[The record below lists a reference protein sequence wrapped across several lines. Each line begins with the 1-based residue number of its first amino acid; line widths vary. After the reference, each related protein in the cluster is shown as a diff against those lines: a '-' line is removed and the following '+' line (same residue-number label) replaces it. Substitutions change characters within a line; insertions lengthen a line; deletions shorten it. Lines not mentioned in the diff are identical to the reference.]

1 MFKSKSKGFTL
12 LELVLVLG
20 VGASITFMKFQDM
33 VNDQEYTQAR
43 LAGEQIKQLGEAVNK
58 YISIRYDKIS
68 TLTNAAGTG
77 IDPGPRTCSST
88 TNVCAITYQTLV
100 NEGLLPTTY
109 SGMNNFRS
117 GYNITLKRAGA
128 SPNYV
133 VNGLVSTSG
142 AWINNGKIRYDLLGR
157 AIQSAGIDSG
167 MSKSTTQAD
176 GYNGMWT
183 ASFADYGVSAPAGI
197 LTYRVG
203 YDSAL
208 YSIYLRRDG
217 TLPMTGDLDMGN
229 HDIDNA
235 KNITASGG
243 GQFGGNVTTNGIDP
257 SDLPPGWAGGIRT
270 NDIVATATIAVVPLG
285 KTAAS
290 VASASDM
297 AVYMDRFGNI
307 GASNSISSAKTITA
321 GTTITAGGDVIAH
334 NGYGDAISFGGDS
347 AGNDFDVK
355 LSGKNYL
362 GFLSVERTPI
372 TIGVNGKLFVRPSS
386 ADSTNG
392 NSVTL
397 DSSNGSIVSTGRIG
411 SMGTNPNNLPFG
423 WAGGFRTWD
432 ILAGGTI
439 GVLPA
444 NVVDASKI
452 TNTNQLA
459 ATIDQGGNIYASSNI
474 ISGNAITANG
484 RITTNEFLQINGQA
498 NPNTACSPNGL
509 QGRTPA
515 GALVSC
521 VNGLWAQGG
530 YTVSVYRVGYT
541 NASSGSSSNNYQ
553 TNNMGNHLFCALAG
567 NQEADGMTKHVMVS
581 KTASGWVLEQRI
593 TLWPSGIDTWAY
605 ANCYD

>member
-117 GYNITLKRAGA
+117 GYNITLKRTGA

-142 AWINNGKIRYDLLGR
+142 AWINNGKVRYDLLGR

-229 HDIDNA
+229 HDIENA
-235 KNITASGG
+235 RNIIASGG

-257 SDLPPGWAGGIRT
+257 SDLPQGWAGGIRT
-270 NDIVATATIAVVPLG
+270 NDVVATATIGAVPYG

-290 VASASDM
+290 VASTSDM
-297 AVYMDRFGNI
+297 ATYMDRFGNI
-307 GASNSISSAKTITA
+307 WASNSIGSAKTINA
-321 GTTITAGGDVIAH
+321 GTTINAGGEITAH
-334 NGYGDAISFGGDS
+334 NGYGDAITIGGDS
-347 AGNDFDVK
+347 GSGGLGPDYELRLSSNKPLTIHSPTSKRGTNIILDIDGNTRVQTNLATNSFNPNDIPSGWTGGLRTQDVYA
-355 LSGKNYL
+355 SG
-362 GFLSVERTPI
+362 
-372 TIGVNGKLFVRPSS
+372 TIGAG
-386 ADSTNG
+386 TNG
-392 NSVTL
+392 NVNAYMNS
-397 DSSNGSIVSTGRIG
+397 
-411 SMGTNPNNLPFG
+411 
-423 WAGGFRTWD
+423 A
-432 ILAGGTI
+432 
-439 GVLPA
+439 
-444 NVVDASKI
+444 
-452 TNTNQLA
+452 
-459 ATIDQGGNIYASSNI
+459 GNIYAS
-474 ISGNAITANG
+474 GNLNLNRDAY
-484 RITTNEFLQINGQA
+484 INGTINSGGDINVGKRLNA
-498 NPNTACSPNGL
+498 YEYVYVNGIGNVGSACAQNGL
-509 QGRTPA
+509 QGRTTA
-515 GALVSC
+515 GALLSC
-521 VNGLWAQGG
+521 VNGVWAQGG
-530 YTVSVYRVGYT
+530 YTISTYRVAYS
-541 NASSGSSSNNYQ
+541 NATAGSSSNNYQ
-553 TNNMGNHLFCALAG
+553 TSNMGNHLFCALGG
-567 NQEADGMTKHVMVS
+567 NQEADGMTKHVIIT
-581 KTASGWVLEQRI
+581 KTATGWILEQRI
-593 TLWPSGIDTWAY
+593 TLWPNGIDTWAY
-605 ANCYD
+605 AYCYD

>member
-1 MFKSKSKGFTL
+1 MLKSKGKGFTL

-77 IDPGPRTCSST
+77 TDPGPRTCSPT

-117 GYNITLKRAGA
+117 GYNITLKRTGA

-229 HDIDNA
+229 HDIENA
-235 KNITASGG
+235 RNIIASGG

-257 SDLPPGWAGGIRT
+257 SDLPQGWAGGIRT
-270 NDIVATATIAVVPLG
+270 NDVVATATIGAVPYG

-290 VASASDM
+290 VASTSDM
-297 AVYMDRFGNI
+297 ATYMDRFGNI
-307 GASNSISSAKTITA
+307 GASNSIYSTKTISA
-321 GTTITAGGDVIAH
+321 GTTINAGGEITAH
-334 NGYGDAISFGGDS
+334 SGYGDAITMGGDAAGS
-347 AGNDFDVK
+347 DYEIRLGANKPLTIYSPNSPGGTVIFQAGNDAK
-355 LSGKNYL
+355 LYRL
-362 GFLSVERTPI
+362 
-372 TIGVNGKLFVRPSS
+372 
-386 ADSTNG
+386 
-392 NSVTL
+392 
-397 DSSNGSIVSTGRIG
+397 
-411 SMGTNPNNLPFG
+411 GTNNLSPSDLPTG
-423 WAGGFRTWD
+423 WGGGIRTWD

-439 GVLPA
+439 GMLPTGMTG
-444 NVVDASKI
+444 SQI

-459 ATIDQGGNIYASSNI
+459 ATIDRGGNIYASSNI
-474 ISGNAITANG
+474 SSGNSIVSNG
-484 RITTNEFLQINGQA
+484 RLTTNELLQINGVVGLGGGC
-498 NPNTACSPNGL
+498 NSNGA
-509 QGRTPA
+509 QGRLA
-515 GALVSC
+515 SGALVSC
-521 VNGLWAQGG
+521 VNGVWAQGG
-530 YTVSVYRVGYT
+530 YTVSTYRVGYT
-541 NASSGSSSNNYQ
+541 NAAAGSSSNNYQ
-553 TNNMGNHLFCALAG
+553 TNNMGNHLFCALTG
-567 NQEADGMTKHVMVS
+567 NQEADGMTKHVIVS
-581 KTASGWVLEQRI
+581 KTANGWVLEQRI

>member
-1 MFKSKSKGFTL
+1 MGHSKKKGFTL

-43 LAGEQIKQLGEAVNK
+43 LAGEQIKQLGDAVNK

-68 TLTNAAGTG
+68 TLNNAAGTG
-77 IDPGPRTCSST
+77 TDPGPRTCSSA

-100 NEGLLPTTY
+100 NEGLLPSTY
-109 SGMNNFRS
+109 SGVNNFRS
-117 GYNITLKRAGA
+117 GYNITLKRTGT
-128 SPNYV
+128 SPNYII
-133 VNGLVSTSG
+133 NGLVSTSG

-208 YSIYLRRDG
+208 YSVYLRRDG
-217 TLPMTGDLDMGN
+217 TLPMTGDLDMGG
-229 HDIDNA
+229 HDVENA
-235 KNITASGG
+235 RNIIASGG
-243 GQFGGNVTTNGIDP
+243 GQFGGNVTTNGINP

-290 VASASDM
+290 VASAADM

-307 GASNSISSAKTITA
+307 GASNNISSAKTITA
-321 GTTITAGGDVIAH
+321 GTTITAGGEVIAH
-334 NGYGDAISFGGDS
+334 NGYGDTIAMGGDA
-347 AGNDFDVK
+347 AGGAAAD
-355 LSGKNYL
+355 YEIRL
-362 GFLSVERTPI
+362 GSNKPLVIYSPNSTQYSTVMNVNRNMIVNER
-372 TIGVNGKLFVRPSS
+372 L
-386 ADSTNG
+386 
-392 NSVTL
+392 
-397 DSSNGSIVSTGRIG
+397 G
-411 SMGTNPNNLPFG
+411 SMGANPNNLPAG
-423 WAGGFRTWD
+423 WAGGLKTWD

-439 GVLPA
+439 GVLP
-444 NVVDASKI
+444 NGVSDATQI
-452 TNTNQLA
+452 TNPTQFA
-459 ATIDQGGNIYASSNI
+459 ATMDLNGNIYASSNI
-474 ISGNAITANG
+474 SSKNTITSNG
-484 RITTNEFLQINGQA
+484 RLTTNEFLQINGQA
-498 NPNTACSPNGL
+498 NPNTGCSPNGA

-515 GALVSC
+515 GAILSC
-521 VNGLWAQGG
+521 VNGVWAQGG
-530 YTVSVYRVGYT
+530 YAVSIYRVGYS
-541 NASSGSSSNNYQ
+541 NATAGSSSNNYQ

-567 NQEADGMTKHVMVS
+567 NQEADGMTKHVIVN
-581 KTASGWVLEQRI
+581 KTATGWVLEQRI
-593 TLWPSGIDTWAY
+593 TLWPNGIDTWAY
-605 ANCYD
+605 AYCYD

>member
-1 MFKSKSKGFTL
+1 MLHFKNKGFTL

-68 TLTNAAGTG
+68 TLANAAGTG
-77 IDPGPRTCSST
+77 SDPGPRTCSST
-88 TNVCAITYQTLV
+88 TNVCAITYQTLI

-117 GYNITLKRAGA
+117 GYNITLKRTGT

-133 VNGLVSTSG
+133 VNGLASTSG

-208 YSIYLRRDG
+208 YSVYLRRDG

-243 GQFGGNVTTNGIDP
+243 GQFGGNVTTNGINP

-307 GASNSISSAKTITA
+307 GASNSITSTKTISAGTSINA
-321 GTTITAGGDVIAH
+321 GTTINAGGEITAH
-334 NGYGDAISFGGDS
+334 NGYGDAITMGGDASGGAASDYEIRLGSNKQLTIFSPNSTQYSTVMNVNRNMVVNERLATNGLNPNDVPAGFGG
-347 AGNDFDVK
+347 GVRTFD
-355 LSGKNYL
+355 LIA
-362 GFLSVERTPI
+362 T
-372 TIGVNGKLFVRPSS
+372 
-386 ADSTNG
+386 
-392 NSVTL
+392 
-397 DSSNGSIVSTGRIG
+397 
-411 SMGTNPNNLPFG
+411 
-423 WAGGFRTWD
+423 
-432 ILAGGTI
+432 GTI
-439 GVLPA
+439 GMIKA
-444 NVVDASKI
+444 GS
-452 TNTNQLA
+452 A
-459 ATIDQGGNIYASSNI
+459 ATTGNWAGYMNNGGEIYASSNL
-474 ISGNAITANG
+474 ISGGNITASG
-484 RITTNEFLQINGQA
+484 RITTNDFLQINGAA

>member
-33 VNDQEYTQAR
+33 VNEQEYTQAQ

-68 TLTNAAGTG
+68 TLANAAGTG
-77 IDPGPRTCSST
+77 TDPGPRTCLSA
-88 TNVCAITYQTLV
+88 TNVCAITYQTLI

-117 GYNITLKRAGA
+117 GYNITLKRTGI
-128 SPNYV
+128 SPNYII
-133 VNGLVSTSG
+133 NGLVSTSG
-142 AWINNGKIRYDLLGR
+142 AWINNGKVRYDLLGR

-208 YSIYLRRDG
+208 YSVYLRRDG

-229 HDIDNA
+229 HDIENA
-235 KNITASGG
+235 KNIIASGG

-307 GASNSISSAKTITA
+307 GASNSITSTKTISAGTSINA
-321 GTTITAGGDVIAH
+321 GTTINAGGEITAH
-334 NGYGDAISFGGDS
+334 NGYGDSISMGGDA
-347 AGNDFDVK
+347 AGGAAAD
-355 LSGKNYL
+355 YEIRL
-362 GFLSVERTPI
+362 GSNKQL
-372 TIGVNGKLFVRPSS
+372 TIYSPNSTQYSTVMNVNR
-386 ADSTNG
+386 NM
-392 NSVTL
+392 
-397 DSSNGSIVSTGRIG
+397 IVNERIG
-411 SMGTNPNNLPFG
+411 SMGANPNNLPSG
-423 WAGGFRTWD
+423 WAGGLRTWD
-432 ILAGGTI
+432 VLAGGTI
-439 GVLPA
+439 AVLPA
-444 NVVDASKI
+444 GVTDASKI
-452 TNTNQLA
+452 TNTSNLA
-459 ATIDQGGNIYASSNI
+459 ATMDQNGNIYASSNI
-474 ISGNAITANG
+474 ISGNTVTANG
-484 RITTNEFLQINGQA
+484 RIAANEYIQMNGIA
-498 NPNTACSPNGL
+498 VVNAACSPNGL
-509 QGRTPA
+509 QGRTSA

-521 VNGLWAQGG
+521 VNGVWAQGG

-541 NASSGSSSNNYQ
+541 NAVGGSSSTLYQ
-553 TNNMGNHLFCALAG
+553 TNNMGNHLFCALTG
-567 NQEADGMTKHVMVS
+567 NQEADGLTKHVIVS
-581 KTASGWVLEQRI
+581 KTATGWTLEQRI
-593 TLWPSGIDTWAY
+593 TLWPNGIDTWAY

>member
-68 TLTNAAGTG
+68 TLANAAGTG
-77 IDPGPRTCSST
+77 SDPGPRTCSST

-117 GYNITLKRAGA
+117 GYNITLKRTGA

-208 YSIYLRRDG
+208 YSVYLRRDG

-257 SDLPPGWAGGIRT
+257 SDLPQGWAGGIRT
-270 NDIVATATIAVVPLG
+270 NDVVATATIGVVPYG

-290 VASASDM
+290 VASVPDM

-307 GASNSISSAKTITA
+307 GASNSITSNKTISAGTSINA
-321 GTTITAGGDVIAH
+321 GTTINAGGEITAH
-334 NGYGDAISFGGDS
+334 NGYGDAISLGGDASGGS
-347 AGNDFDVK
+347 AAD
-355 LSGKNYL
+355 YEIRL
-362 GFLSVERTPI
+362 GSNKQL
-372 TIGVNGKLFVRPSS
+372 TIFSPNSTQYSTVMNVNRNLTV
-386 ADSTNG
+386 NE
-392 NSVTL
+392 
-397 DSSNGSIVSTGRIG
+397 RIG
-411 SMGTNPNNLPFG
+411 SMGANPNNLPSG
-423 WAGGFRTWD
+423 WAGGLRTWD
-432 ILAGGTI
+432 VLAGGTI
-439 GVLPA
+439 AVLPA
-444 NVVDASKI
+444 GVTDASKI
-452 TNTNQLA
+452 TNTSNLA
-459 ATIDQGGNIYASSNI
+459 ATMDQNGNIYASSNI
-474 ISGNAITANG
+474 ISGNTITANG
-484 RITTNEFLQINGQA
+484 RIAANEYIQMNGIA
-498 NPNTACSPNGL
+498 VVNAACSPNGL
-509 QGRTPA
+509 QGRTST

-541 NASSGSSSNNYQ
+541 NAAAGSSSNNYQ
-553 TNNMGNHLFCALAG
+553 TNNMGNHLFCALTG
-567 NQEADGMTKHVMVS
+567 NQEADGLTKHVIVS
-581 KTASGWVLEQRI
+581 KTANGWVLEQRI

>member
-334 NGYGDAISFGGDS
+334 NGYGDTLALGGDA
-347 AGNDFDVK
+347 AGNDYE
-355 LSGKNYL
+355 LRLGTGKQLTVYSPNSKQY
-362 GFLSVERTPI
+362 STVMNVNRNMIVNER
-372 TIGVNGKLFVRPSS
+372 L
-386 ADSTNG
+386 STNG
-392 NSVTL
+392 L
-397 DSSNGSIVSTGRIG
+397 D
-411 SMGTNPNNLPFG
+411 PNNLPPNWIGGVRTFDLYASG
-423 WAGGFRTWD
+423 TAG
-432 ILAGGTI
+432 AGDSSGN
-439 GVLPA
+439 LKA
-444 NVVDASKI
+444 YMNSA
-452 TNTNQLA
+452 
-459 ATIDQGGNIYASSNI
+459 GNIYASSNMNADGS
-474 ISGNAITANG
+474 ISSGGDINVGKRLNAYEYVYVNGVANLG
-484 RITTNEFLQINGQA
+484 
-498 NPNTACSPNGL
+498 TACSPNGL
-509 QGRTPA
+509 QGRTTA
-515 GALVSC
+515 GALLSC
-521 VNGLWAQGG
+521 VNGVWAQGG
-530 YTVSVYRVGYT
+530 YTVSTYRVAYS
-541 NASSGSSSNNYQ
+541 NATAGSSSNNYQ
-553 TNNMGNHLFCALAG
+553 TSNMGNHLFCALGG
-567 NQEADGMTKHVMVS
+567 NQEADGMTKHVIIS
-581 KTASGWVLEQRI
+581 KTATGWVLEQRI
-593 TLWPSGIDTWAY
+593 TLWPNGIDTWAY
-605 ANCYD
+605 AYCYD

>member
-1 MFKSKSKGFTL
+1 MLHFKNKGFTL

-33 VNDQEYTQAR
+33 VNDQEYTQAK

-68 TLTNAAGTG
+68 TLANAAGTG
-77 IDPGPRTCSST
+77 SDPGPRTCSST

-117 GYNITLKRAGA
+117 GYNITLKRTGA

-208 YSIYLRRDG
+208 YSVYLRRDG

-307 GASNSISSAKTITA
+307 GASNSITSNKTISAGTSINA
-321 GTTITAGGDVIAH
+321 GTTINAGGEITAH
-334 NGYGDAISFGGDS
+334 NGYGDAITMGGDAGGADYEIRLGSNKQLTIFSPNSTQYSTVMNVNRNMVVNERLATNGLNPNDVPAGFGG
-347 AGNDFDVK
+347 GVRTFD
-355 LSGKNYL
+355 LIA
-362 GFLSVERTPI
+362 T
-372 TIGVNGKLFVRPSS
+372 
-386 ADSTNG
+386 
-392 NSVTL
+392 
-397 DSSNGSIVSTGRIG
+397 
-411 SMGTNPNNLPFG
+411 
-423 WAGGFRTWD
+423 
-432 ILAGGTI
+432 GTI
-439 GVLPA
+439 GMIKA
-444 NVVDASKI
+444 GS
-452 TNTNQLA
+452 A
-459 ATIDQGGNIYASSNI
+459 ATTGNWAGYMNNGGEIYASSNL
-474 ISGNAITANG
+474 ISGGNITASG
-484 RITTNEFLQINGQA
+484 RITTNDFLQINGAA